1 MNEAK
6 CFKILE
12 NKNSHTT
19 SYSMLKSNL
28 QLQYLHFQLVIFC
41 IQLATLTKLSCLLWH
56 QNRFGSKIIYPLP
69 VTDIWHFR
77 LRRWKCISVW
87 HTINL
92 FIKWYFIR
100 STVAQIYKIVFS
112 KEIIFFLK
120 KTWLLRLSN
129 FPKTVKIDNLK
140 RTVLIFKALCF
151 TNMHDRS
158 YDKDTYEVLHTV
170 LPTFSPHKRLLLEN
184 RGNFE
189 IDYDCNF
196 KGLLF
201 IEC

>member
-112 KEIIFFLK
+112 KEIIFFKKLDYLGFQISQKQSKLTIWKGLFWFLK
-120 KTWLLRLSN
+120 HCASQ
-129 FPKTVKIDNLK
+129 ICM
-140 RTVLIFKALCF
+140 TVLMIKIHMKFCIQCCQLSVR
-151 TNMHDRS
+151 T
-158 YDKDTYEVLHTV
+158 
-170 LPTFSPHKRLLLEN
+170 
-184 RGNFE
+184 
-189 IDYDCNF
+189 
-196 KGLLF
+196 KGF
-201 IEC
+201 F